1 MSTLNQSADWSDMRM
16 DRRQRTSTGRVKL
29 RWTGHKVGTLLPPG
43 TYDAA
48 PFPFPWRGRGRSSA
62 SRKPAKVMQHMPKGY
77 VGIRSRTVGSTSGH
91 TVRDWKERVGV
102 VRGIECARPST
113 RRTQGLNLVCQN
125 PLRPKVN
132 RSRRPEHPIRPRTT
146 EKTGMEK
153 TGMEKTGKEK
163 SRKDRKERD
172 CVVL

>member
-1 MSTLNQSADWSDMRM
+1 
-16 DRRQRTSTGRVKL
+16 
-29 RWTGHKVGTLLPPG
+29 
-43 TYDAA
+43 
-48 PFPFPWRGRGRSSA
+48 
-62 SRKPAKVMQHMPKGY
+62 
-77 VGIRSRTVGSTSGH
+77 VGSTSGH

-102 VRGIECARPST
+102 VRGIE
-113 RRTQGLNLVCQN
+113 GLNLVCQN

-153 TGMEKTGKEK
+153 TGKEK